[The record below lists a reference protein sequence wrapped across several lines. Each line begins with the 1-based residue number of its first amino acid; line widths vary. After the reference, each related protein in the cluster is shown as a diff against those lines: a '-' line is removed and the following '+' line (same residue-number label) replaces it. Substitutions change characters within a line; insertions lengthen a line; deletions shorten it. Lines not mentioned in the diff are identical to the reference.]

1 MLENLGVPNV
11 TSGWAAYNLAINSPP
26 TNVCSP
32 LDVFG
37 NDEYLGYEASVDGS
51 VEMLYLLELGA
62 KKTGTVNSRYL
73 AF

>member
-1 MLENLGVPNV
+1 
-11 TSGWAAYNLAINSPP
+11 
-26 TNVCSP
+26 